1 MNKPQLIEYGNQRV
15 LTTAQLAEAYGTD
28 NKHISDNYKNN
39 ESRYADGKHYFL
51 LAGNDLRVFK
61 EANPKI
67 SDTLKFS
74 SILYLWT
81 EKGAWLHAKSLN
93 TDQAWEAYEM
103 LVDDYY
109 NIKQTLPQLSEIEMI
124 AAVAKHAAE
133 QEKRLKLVESRVEAT
148 EKRQEHIQEVLS
160 LNPTEWRKKVN
171 ALINKMAKQL
181 GGHDAYQA
189 VRNESYDKLEERAKC
204 RLSVRVT
211 YIKQR
216 MALEGVPKS
225 KIDKVSKLD
234 AIADDARLTE
244 IYLAIVKEMAI
255 QYKVEGESA

>member
-1 MNKPQLIEYGNQRV
+1 M
-15 LTTAQLAEAYGTD
+15 
-28 NKHISDNYKNN
+28 
-39 ESRYADGKHYFL
+39 
-51 LAGNDLRVFK
+51 
-61 EANPKI
+61 
-67 SDTLKFS
+67 
-74 SILYLWT
+74 
-81 EKGAWLHAKSLN
+81 HAKSLN
-93 TDQAWEAYEM
+93 TDKAWEAYEM

-181 GGHDAYQA
+181 GGHEAYQA
-189 VRNESYDKLEERAKC
+189 VRNESYQRLEERGGY
-204 RLSVRVT
+204 RLSIRVT
-211 YIKQR
+211 NIQKR
-216 MALEGVPKS
+216 MALEGAPKS
-225 KIDKVSKLD
+225 KVEKVSKLD